1 MSADGKTVLVTGAG
15 RGIGFATA
23 RAFADAGCK
32 VLSLDKQFGVEV
44 IGERVDFDLRD
55 IAGIAEL
62 VGQLG
67 AIDTLV
73 NNAAV
78 LYCEPFDAIPEEHV
92 AEIIAVN
99 LRAPVAMI
107 EAVAPQMRQRGCG
120 RIVNVGSV
128 SAFTGH
134 PDLWYGATKAAL
146 LNITKSYA
154 AELGSDGV
162 FVNAVAPG
170 PTLTAMY
177 DQLPQSRKDAV
188 MRSVHVGRPCN
199 PEEVARVIVWLGTDS
214 PDYVSG
220 TTVDVNSGSYPR

>member
-23 RAFADAGCK
+23 RAFAGVGCK
-32 VLSLDKQFGVEV
+32 VLSLDKQFGAEV
-44 IGERVDFDLRD
+44 IGDRIDYDLRD
-55 IAGIAEL
+55 IAGIPNL

-67 AIDTLV
+67 AVDTLV

-78 LYCEPFDAIPEEHV
+78 LYCEPYDAIPEEHV
-92 AEIIAVN
+92 REIISVN

-107 EAVAPQMRQRGCG
+107 EAFAPQMRQRKSG

-154 AELGSDGV
+154 AELASSSI

-199 PEEVARVIVWLGTDS
+199 PEEVARVIVWLGMES